1 VAKNIGEPE
10 KMRHE
15 SPGLERAAPLK
26 ELKALMACLRD
37 GDEGAVPR
45 LREILRETPELARKF
60 VDPALQT
67 ERSMIETYA
76 GEDGRV
82 VRETMPHTLEA
93 LRAKLAGESPSPL
106 EQLLGERIAAT
117 WLQLHYFET
126 LYIQNIDKLTILQ
139 SEFHQKRIDRAH
151 RRHLSAIKTLAQI
164 RKMGPAV
171 QINIAEKQIN
181 TAG

>member
-1 VAKNIGEPE
+1 VATDSREPE
-10 KMRHE
+10 TKRHE
-15 SPGLERAAPLK
+15 SLALERAAALK
-26 ELKALMACLRD
+26 ELRTLIVRVQD

-45 LREILRETPELARKF
+45 LREILREAPELARRF
-60 VDPALQT
+60 MDPALQT

-76 GEDGRV
+76 GVDGRV
-82 VRETMPHTLEA
+82 VQETMPHTLEA
-93 LRAKLAGESPSPL
+93 FRSELAGESPSPL
-106 EQLLGERIAAT
+106 EQLLVERIAAT

-126 LYIQNIDKLTILQ
+126 LYAQNIDNLTLSQ

-171 QINIAEKQIN
+171 QINIAERQIN
-181 TAG
+181 TTG

>member
-1 VAKNIGEPE
+1 VATDSGELE
-10 KMRHE
+10 KTRPE
-15 SPGLERAAPLK
+15 SPALKRATLVK
-26 ELKALMACLRD
+26 ELKALIARIQD

-45 LREILRETPELARKF
+45 LREILRPRPHLARRF
-60 VDPALQT
+60 MDPAVQT
-67 ERSMIETYA
+67 ERSMIEAYA
-76 GEDGRV
+76 GSDGRMV
-82 VRETMPHTLEA
+82 QETMPHTLEA
-93 LRAKLAGESPSPL
+93 LRVKLGGESPSSL
-106 EQLLGERIAAT
+106 ERLLVERIAAT

-126 LYIQNIDKLTILQ
+126 LYAQNMDKLTIAQ

-181 TAG
+181 TTG

>member
-1 VAKNIGEPE
+1 
-10 KMRHE
+10 
-15 SPGLERAAPLK
+15 LK
-26 ELKALMACLRD
+26 ELKALIVRVRD

-45 LREILRETPELARKF
+45 LREILREAPELARRF
-60 VDPALQT
+60 VDPAIQT
-67 ERSMIETYA
+67 QRSMIETYA
-76 GEDGRV
+76 GGDSPV
-82 VRETMPHTLEA
+82 VRETLPHTLEA
-93 LRAKLAGESPSPL
+93 LRVELGGGYPSPL
-106 EQLLGERIAAT
+106 ERLLVERIAAT

-126 LYIQNIDKLTILQ
+126 LYAQNISNLTIVQ

-151 RRHLSAIKTLAQI
+151 RRHLSAVKTLAQI